1 MQRLFLLPLT
11 SDDIQ
16 SLDSIQDIV
25 SVVASNK
32 VEQISKTD
40 NWESTSFFTDLVRSV
55 PLVRC

>member
-1 MQRLFLLPLT
+1 MQRLFLLPLA
-11 SDDIQ
+11 SDNIQ

-40 NWESTSFFTDLVRSV
+40 N
-55 PLVRC
+55 